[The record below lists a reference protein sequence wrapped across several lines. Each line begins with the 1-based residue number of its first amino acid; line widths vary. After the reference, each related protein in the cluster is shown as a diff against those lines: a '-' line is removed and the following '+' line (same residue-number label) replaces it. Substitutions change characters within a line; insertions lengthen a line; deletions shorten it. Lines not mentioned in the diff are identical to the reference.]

1 MKLDLITKE
10 NLEKFKL
17 DIFAEMRSTLKKLGA
32 PNESNE
38 WLRTADVRKLL
49 RISAGTLQTLR
60 INGTIRYSVVGKMF
74 FYKREDIKNMIE
86 QNRLGQ

>member
-10 NLEKFKL
+10 DLEQFKL
-17 DIFAEMRSTLKKLGA
+17 DIFAEMRSTLKKVGA
-32 PNESNE
+32 PNENNE

-60 INGTIRYSVVGKMF
+60 VNGTIRYSVVGKMF
-74 FYKREDIKNMIE
+74 FYKREDINNMIE